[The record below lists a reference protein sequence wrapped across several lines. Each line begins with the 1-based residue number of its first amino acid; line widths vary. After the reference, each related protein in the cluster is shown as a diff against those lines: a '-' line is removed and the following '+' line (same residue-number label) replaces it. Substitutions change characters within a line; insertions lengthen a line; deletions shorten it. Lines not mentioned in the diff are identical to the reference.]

1 MNFTIDIHVSGMD
14 KLAEAILALVNAPA
28 PKPAAATAAP
38 AATPTQPAAV
48 PAPAPVAP
56 APAVPVSAPAP
67 VQAAPAPAAPVPVP
81 TAAPVASQAAYTF
94 EQLQTAAGSLVTAG
108 KQNDLFALLGQFGL
122 QAMTQLVPEQ
132 YGAFA
137 TALRGLG
144 AKI

>member
-1 MNFTIDIHVSGMD
+1 MNFTIDIHVTGMD

-28 PKPAAATAAP
+28 TKPTATAAAP
-38 AATPTQPAAV
+38 AAIPAPAPAA
-48 PAPAPVAP
+48 PTPAPVAP

-67 VQAAPAPAAPVPVP
+67 VQAAPAPVPAPTAP

-122 QAMTQLVPEQ
+122 QAMTQLAPEQ

>member
-1 MNFTIDIHVSGMD
+1 MNFTIDIHVTGMD

-28 PKPAAATAAP
+28 TKPTAAAAAP
-38 AATPTQPAAV
+38 AAI
-48 PAPAPVAP
+48 PAPAPAAP
-56 APAVPVSAPAP
+56 TPAPVAPAVPVSATAP

-122 QAMTQLVPEQ
+122 QAMTQLAPEQ

>member
-1 MNFTIDIHVSGMD
+1 MSFTIDIHVTGMD
-14 KLAEAILALVNAPA
+14 KLAEAILALVNAPG
-28 PKPAAATAAP
+28 PKTMAAEAAP
-38 AATPTQPAAV
+38 AATPTPVPAA

-56 APAVPVSAPAP
+56 ALAPVAPAPIAPAP
-67 VQAAPAPAAPVPVP
+67 VPPAPVP
-81 TAAPVASQAAYTF
+81 TSAPVAPQAAYTF

-108 KQNDLFALLGQFGL
+108 KQNDLLTLLGQFGL
-122 QAMTQLVPEQ
+122 QAMTQLAPEQ